1 MAKTQTTATDNG
13 RDVPTDSV
21 LDALAVKVRA
31 FRAKTWV
38 VADALSVALPRTV
51 AHWRH
56 RTETGVRVAEKDIF
70 SDLADRC
77 DESPATLKWWRN
89 VSATFP
95 KTMRTDGVSISVYK
109 ALASLAWADDRALRS
124 SLVDW
129 VNQERPTVRQAEE
142 HAKAIRL
149 RNAPPTD
156 PTDGDGGSDPL
167 SASDANGPAV
177 TSITMDELI
186 AMVNDG
192 CVRVDRDTDATED
205 GAAIGCVETLMETLS
220 ITATQA
226 EELIAT

>member
-1 MAKTQTTATDNG
+1 MAKTVTTATDNG

-21 LDALAVKVRA
+21 LGALAEKVRA

-38 VADALSVALPRTV
+38 VADALCVALPRTV

-56 RTETGVRVAEKDIF
+56 RTMRGDDGAAVRVAEKDIF
-70 SDLADRC
+70 SELGERC

-89 VSATFP
+89 VSATFR

-109 ALASLAWADDRALRS
+109 ALASLAWANDCALRS
-124 SLVDW
+124 SLVAW
-129 VNQERPTVRQAEE
+129 VNEEHPTVRQAED

-156 PTDGDGGSDPL
+156 PVEDGGSDPL

-177 TSITMDELI
+177 TTCTGDELVG
-186 AMVNDG
+186 MVFATVAAHDG
-192 CVRVDRDTDATED
+192 TDATD
-205 GAAIGCVETLMETLS
+205 SSAAIRCVSMLCDALGVTVTEG
-220 ITATQA
+220 ATV
-226 EELIAT
+226 